1 MVKRVVL
8 DTNVLISALGWE
20 GRPREIFKKI
30 LNKKFELIL
39 STKQL
44 EEIRRVMN
52 YPRFNFNEK
61 QKLTFLNIL
70 YDISTIVEIPGQLKI
85 IKADSDDNIILETAL
100 EGSADFIISGDEHL
114 IKLKEYLENAHL
126 QI

>member
-20 GRPREIFKKI
+20 G
-30 LNKKFELIL
+30 
-39 STKQL
+39 
-44 EEIRRVMN
+44 IRRVMN

-114 IKLKEYLENAHL
+114 IKLKEYLEIKIL
-126 QI
+126 TPREFSERYLKGEI